1 MLINCTKYFWPIR
14 RLEHGL
20 YQVDVKFDSLPDRV
34 QVEVH
39 KDQIREFYGSFKV
52 PETYNGRCSMKIK
65 TIEQFRTTWYV
76 IFYAE
81 GKERKELDYEV
92 AILVPGQPLVMHP
105 KSSPVGRIEE

>member
-1 MLINCTKYFWPIR
+1 MKYFWPIR

-20 YQVDVKFDSLPDRV
+20 YQVDVKFDCLPARV

-39 KDQIREFYGSFKV
+39 KDQLREFYGTFKV
-52 PETYNGRCSMKIK
+52 PEIYNGRCSMKIR
-65 TIEQFRTTWYV
+65 TTEQFRNTWYV

-81 GKERKELDYEV
+81 DKDRREIDYEV

-105 KSSPVGRIEE
+105 NSVPVGSIEQ